1 MNFALSQRQTDRHPV
16 GLLVVVGLH
25 VLLAAG
31 LVTAKLAR
39 SPTEAPPVVLTP
51 IDPVKP
57 PEPKVQRLPDPPK
70 QTLHPL
76 VAEPPSIPINPPPDT
91 IVAPLD
97 DHAER
102 PGPTLVVDAGKPV
115 DDSVHNPRDTPRA
128 ARIDAGA
135 AQCRPDYPAAAQRAG
150 VTGVT
155 RIRFSVD
162 ANGRIAGSAI
172 LKASGA
178 SRENRMM
185 DKAAAEALA
194 QCPVQVGTDEMGRP
208 VGTTTDVDYVW
219 NLN

>member
-25 VLLAAG
+25 VLLAAV
-31 LVTAKLAR
+31 LVSAKLAR
-39 SPTEAPPVVLTP
+39 TASEPPPVVLTP
-51 IDPVKP
+51 LDPVRPPVKP
-57 PEPKVQRLPDPPK
+57 PEPTPQPPHP
-70 QTLHPL
+70 TLHTL
-76 VAEPPSIPINPPPDT
+76 LAEPPPIPINPPPDT

-97 DHAER
+97 DHVAK
-102 PGPTLVVDAGKPV
+102 PGPTLVADVGKPV
-115 DDSVHNPRDTPRA
+115 DDSVHNPRVTPRA
-128 ARIDAGA
+128 AHIDAGA

-172 LKASGA
+172 LKPSGA
-178 SRENRMM
+178 SRENRLM

-194 QCPVQVGTDEMGRP
+194 QCPVQVGTDELGRP

>member
-1 MNFALSQRQTDRHPV
+1 M
-16 GLLVVVGLH
+16 
-25 VLLAAG
+25 
-31 LVTAKLAR
+31 
-39 SPTEAPPVVLTP
+39 
-51 IDPVKP
+51 DP
-57 PEPKVQRLPDPPK
+57 LPQPPK

-76 VAEPPSIPINPPPDT
+76 VAEPPIVPVEPQPDPLIAPPD
-91 IVAPLD
+91 
-97 DHAER
+97 DHVPK
-102 PGPTLVVDAGKPV
+102 PGPTLVASVGQPA
-115 DDSVHNPRDTPRA
+115 DDSPHNPRVAPRA
-128 ARIDAGA
+128 AHIDAGA